1 MKECIFYK
9 AIDLSAILGKYGFN
23 RDSIGNIQV
32 GYDKNIYILA
42 KDRNDSAYLSAI
54 VIEPDWEEETAKS
67 DYSVYLGKQDL
78 GFYFIQPFQDNL
90 MIVNSRCSYNHGDPE
105 QNAIIF
111 DKNGNE
117 LKRFC
122 VGDGIEWLYTRA
134 DGTFVTGYFD
144 EGVFGNYGWD
154 NPIGAPGVIIWDEN
168 GNRIKEASR
177 KIYDCYAMNIDDS
190 NNIWYYYYDEFK
202 LIKDQGNHEFEY
214 EPGIIGADIF
224 FISADEQTALFNG
237 GYDET
242 GTYRIVKLGGHKDEH
257 PEKIMFRYMDSKPD
271 SIFLISAYG
280 SYAVFHDVNERMF
293 IRRFIN
299 I

>member
-1 MKECIFYK
+1 MKECIFNK
-9 AIDLSAILGKYGFN
+9 AIDLSEILGKYGFN
-23 RDSIGNIQV
+23 MDSIGNIQV

-54 VIEPDWEEETAKS
+54 VIEPDWEEETVKS

-78 GFYFIQPFQDNL
+78 GFYFIQPFHDNIL
-90 MIVNSRCSYNHGDPE
+90 IVNSRCCYNHGNPD

-117 LKRFC
+117 LNRFC
-122 VGDGIEWLYTRA
+122 VGDGIEWFYTRA

-168 GNRIKEASR
+168 GNHIKEASR
-177 KIYDCYAMNIDDS
+177 NIYDCYAMNIDDS
-190 NNIWYYYYDEFK
+190 NNIWYCYYNEFK
-202 LIKDQGNHEFEY
+202 LVKDQGDREVDY
-214 EPGIIGADIF
+214 EPGIKGADFIL
-224 FISADEQTALFNG
+224 ISADEQTVLFGG
-237 GYDET
+237 GYDEP
-242 GTYRIVKLGGHKDEH
+242 GTYRIVKLVNLKDEH
-257 PEKIMFRYMDSKPD
+257 REKIIFKYMDSELSFIVND
-271 SIFLISAYG
+271 AAYG
-280 SYAVFHDVNERMF
+280 SYAAFVDNNARMF
-293 IRRFIN
+293 IRRFIT